1 MKYVVTYD
9 AAEDVLAK
17 APAQYAAHAA
27 RAREFHARGDL
38 LMIGV
43 FEDALADGALGI
55 FRTRQ
60 AAEEFVRND
69 PFIVHGVVRAWHIR
83 GWNEVLERDPVE
95 PVEAA
100 S

>member
-1 MKYVVTYD
+1 MEYVGTYD
-9 AAEDVLAK
+9 AAEDVLPK
-17 APAQYAAHAA
+17 AQAQYGAHAA
-27 RAREFHARGDL
+27 RARDFHARGEL

-43 FEDALADGALGI
+43 FEDVQADGALGI

-60 AAEEFVRND
+60 AAEEFIRDD
-69 PFIVHGVVRAWHIR
+69 PFVVHGVVRAWHIR
-83 GWNEVLERDPVE
+83 GWNEVLERDPIE

>member
-9 AAEDVLAK
+9 AAEDVLSK
-17 APAQYAAHAA
+17 ARDLYAAHAA
-27 RAREFHARGDL
+27 RARDFHARGEL

-60 AAEEFVRND
+60 AAEEFIRDD
-69 PFIVHGVVRAWHIR
+69 PFVAHGVVVAWHIR
-83 GWNEVLERDPVE
+83 AWNEVLEGE
-95 PVEAA
+95 PIEAAEAA